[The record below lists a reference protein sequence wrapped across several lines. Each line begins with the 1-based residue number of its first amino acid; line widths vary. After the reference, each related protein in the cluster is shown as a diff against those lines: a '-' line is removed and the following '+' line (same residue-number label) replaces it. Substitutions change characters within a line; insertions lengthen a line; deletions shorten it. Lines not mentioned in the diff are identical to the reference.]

1 YSGLGSNKL
10 ITLLSFC
17 MGSYVRK
24 EFREVLERGG
34 VRVLDVYRHKD
45 RDSIRFIYRDKVY
58 LVSLKGFYDTMKPEE
73 LLNTLLS
80 QVEGK

>member
-1 YSGLGSNKL
+1 
-10 ITLLSFC
+10 
-17 MGSYVRK
+17 MRK

-34 VRVLDVYRHKD
+34 IRVLDVYRYKD
-45 RDSIRFIYRDKVY
+45 RDSIRFIYKNKVY

-80 QVEGK
+80 HVEGK